1 VSLKLHL
8 TGKRT
13 DDGNRIWCILGW
25 NVTNVVYLLVDPGF
39 LCPLNFYKASR
50 SVPPK
55 KMDASDRHN
64 GQTNA
69 CPSDGVWHYSRY
81 WRSRTYREIYP
92 LFFCIQTVTRIL
104 FVAVNAN
111 DDRTHTPQ
119 LIFSRWERND
129 VRLVIQNL
137 QSHRRWNMDGTRTFE
152 LGGSEVARHGGKI
165 KLLLSDFQMRKISSR
180 CFGR

>member
-1 VSLKLHL
+1 MSLKLHL

-50 SVPPK
+50 SVPPP

-69 CPSDGVWHYSRY
+69 CPSDGVAGIGEAVLTEKFIRY
-81 WRSRTYREIYP
+81 
-92 LFFCIQTVTRIL
+92 FFVFKPSLAYC
-104 FVAVNAN
+104 
-111 DDRTHTPQ
+111 
-119 LIFSRWERND
+119 S
-129 VRLVIQNL
+129 
-137 QSHRRWNMDGTRTFE
+137 
-152 LGGSEVARHGGKI
+152 
-165 KLLLSDFQMRKISSR
+165 LL
-180 CFGR
+180 